1 MFCEVKKQQHSVSKQ
16 SFEDID
22 SRSKD
27 LEWVRSETLSQ
38 KSVFSF
44 HLYITTMFI
53 EMFGSLLMEQNLIVT
68 ETD

>member
-1 MFCEVKKQQHSVSKQ
+1 MFCEVKKQQHLVSKQ
-16 SFEDID
+16 SFKDID

-53 EMFGSLLMEQNLIVT
+53 EMFGSLLMEQNLIVA

>member
-1 MFCEVKKQQHSVSKQ
+1 MFCEVKKQQQLVSKQ

-27 LEWVRSETLSQ
+27 LEWVHSETLSQ
-38 KSVFSF
+38 KGVFSF

-53 EMFGSLLMEQNLIVT
+53 DMFGSLSMEQNLIVT